1 MAYQF
6 HPKSFFL
13 ILIYI
18 VIICFLLAGSFAG
31 MAYLSLYLAGKL
43 QLFNGRAHVSRVILV
58 LAPLMIALLVGLSRV
73 DDYWHHWQDV
83 FVGALIGI
91 HTTMVTIVYANFS
104 NIFTA

>member
-1 MAYQF
+1 MVYRL

-83 FVGALIGI
+83 FAGALIGI
-91 HTTMVTIVYANFS
+91 HTTMVTIVYS
-104 NIFTA
+104 